1 MLFDHIPS
9 NLFNSGLLVTP
20 YVLDC
25 VLERRNS
32 YFPLH
37 LILRLKKL
45 LPLYTNCWLSYWKC
59 YGSLQTGKSTGLFN

>member
-9 NLFNSGLLVTP
+9 NPFNSGLLVTP
-20 YVLDC
+20 YVLDY

-32 YFPLH
+32 YFPLY

-45 LPLYTNCWLSYWKC
+45 LPLYTKC
-59 YGSLQTGKSTGLFN
+59 